1 MIMAAALSGCTSPT
15 TSPSITPTATAK
27 PVSIVDS
34 TGKTITLPAAANRI
48 IVTNSDAAE
57 VLIALGAKDKIVG
70 IVNTVNNT
78 PLMASQLGNITSVGV
93 WDNPS
98 IEDIIALK
106 PDVVV
111 SYASWK
117 PKNLAQ
123 FQTANIT
130 LVQLD
135 CYKMDN
141 LTSDIRKMGVICGEE
156 ENATAYVGFIEDN
169 MKTVTDRISNVTES
183 QKPHVYWEQNTT
195 TITTAGN
202 GSGGNTLIKMS
213 GGINIAGN
221 LTQMYPQVSAE
232 WIPQSNPDVII
243 RNVGYVKSQDYM
255 AGKIA
260 DIKSRA
266 GMENVNAVKDDRVYI
281 MSTAVAYGPKGF
293 MGMLYMGK
301 ILYPDRFSDVDPQK
315 ALDTYAQKFVPGA
328 NDYVYIYPSP

>member
-1 MIMAAALSGCTSPT
+1 
-15 TSPSITPTATAK
+15 
-27 PVSIVDS
+27 
-34 TGKTITLPAAANRI
+34 
-48 IVTNSDAAE
+48 
-57 VLIALGAKDKIVG
+57 
-70 IVNTVNNT
+70 
-78 PLMASQLGNITSVGV
+78 
-93 WDNPS
+93 
-98 IEDIIALK
+98 
-106 PDVVV
+106 
-111 SYASWK
+111 
-117 PKNLAQ
+117 
-123 FQTANIT
+123 
-130 LVQLD
+130 
-135 CYKMDN
+135 
-141 LTSDIRKMGVICGEE
+141 
-156 ENATAYVGFIEDN
+156 

-301 ILYPDRFSDVDPQK
+301 ILYPDKFSDVDPQK

>member
-1 MIMAAALSGCTSPT
+1 
-15 TSPSITPTATAK
+15 
-27 PVSIVDS
+27 
-34 TGKTITLPAAANRI
+34 
-48 IVTNSDAAE
+48 
-57 VLIALGAKDKIVG
+57 
-70 IVNTVNNT
+70 
-78 PLMASQLGNITSVGV
+78 
-93 WDNPS
+93 
-98 IEDIIALK
+98 
-106 PDVVV
+106 
-111 SYASWK
+111 
-117 PKNLAQ
+117 
-123 FQTANIT
+123 
-130 LVQLD
+130 
-135 CYKMDN
+135 MDN

-301 ILYPDRFSDVDPQK
+301 ILYPDKFSDVDPQK